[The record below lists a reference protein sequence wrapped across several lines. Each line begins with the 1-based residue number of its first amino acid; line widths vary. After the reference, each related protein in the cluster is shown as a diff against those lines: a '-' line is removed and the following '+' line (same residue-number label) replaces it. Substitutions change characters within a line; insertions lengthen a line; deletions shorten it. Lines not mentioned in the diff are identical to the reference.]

1 LNAPVRNRESKA
13 APRSLQNG
21 FDKGAFFRLS
31 RMLHAYLSA
40 FAFLA
45 LIFFSA
51 TGVLLNHPEWFETYQ
66 PKESPVAFALSSAEL
81 AAAKAAKDPGR
92 ALAVAAQN
100 AALLAHAP
108 LAGAYAS
115 ADLEDREALLR
126 FDGPKGST
134 DLTVDLATGKAQG
147 KVAHASLMAVI
158 QDLHRGKNSGGS
170 WRWVIDLSAW
180 LVLALSLI
188 GYVLF
193 FSLRF
198 RLKTSLIL
206 TAASLAVLVGI
217 AWLLVP

>member
-1 LNAPVRNRESKA
+1 
-13 APRSLQNG
+13 
-21 FDKGAFFRLS
+21 
-31 RMLHAYLSA
+31 MLHAYLSA

-45 LIFFSA
+45 LIFFSL
-51 TGVLLNHPEWFETYQ
+51 TGVLLNHPEWFERYQ
-66 PKESPVAFALSSAEL
+66 PAESQVAFALSPEEL
-81 AAAKAAKDPGR
+81 AAAKAAKDPGP
-92 ALAVAAQN
+92 ALARAA
-100 AALLAHAP
+100 ATHAR

-115 ADLEDREALLR
+115 ADLQDREALVRLE
-126 FDGPKGST
+126 GPKGSS
-134 DLTVDLATGKAQG
+134 DLTIDLQTGKAEG
-147 KVAHASLMAVI
+147 RVTRANLAAII
-158 QDLHRGKNSGGS
+158 QDLHRGKNSGLA

-206 TAASLAVLVGI
+206 TASSLLILAAV

>member
-1 LNAPVRNRESKA
+1 LNAPVRNKSPKPA
-13 APRSLQNG
+13 AAG

-40 FAFLA
+40 FAFLT

-51 TGVLLNHPEWFETYQ
+51 TGVLLNHPEWFESYR
-66 PKESPVAFALSSAEL
+66 PAESQAAIALTPAEL
-81 AAAKAAKDPGR
+81 AAARASKDPGR
-92 ALAVAAQN
+92 AMAAVAATKM
-100 AALLAHAP
+100 H

-115 ADLEDREALLR
+115 GDLDGRQAIVRLE
-126 FDGPKGST
+126 GPKGST
-134 DLTVDLATGKAQG
+134 DLTIDLATGKGDARITTTN
-147 KVAHASLMAVI
+147 LMSII
-158 QDLHRGKNSGGS
+158 QDLHRGKNVGVA

-180 LVLALSLI
+180 LILAMSLI

-206 TAASLAVLVGI
+206 TGISLVVLVGI
-217 AWLLVP
+217 AWLFVP

>member
-1 LNAPVRNRESKA
+1 MNAPLRERRAKA
-13 APRSLQNG
+13 AAD

-31 RMLHAYLSA
+31 RMLHGYLSA

-51 TGVLLNHPEWFETYQ
+51 TGVLLNHPEWFEAYQ
-66 PKESPVAFALSSAEL
+66 PAEHPVAFALTPAEL
-81 AAAKAAKDPGR
+81 AAAAASH
-92 ALAVAAQN
+92 
-100 AALLAHAP
+100 AALP
-108 LAGAYAS
+108 GAYAS
-115 ADLEDREALLR
+115 ADIDGRQALVR
-126 FDGPKGST
+126 MEGPKGST
-134 DLTVDLATGKAQG
+134 DLTVDLATGKTQG
-147 KVAHASLMAVI
+147 RVAKANLMAVI
-158 QDLHRGKNSGGS
+158 QDLHRGKNSGLA

-198 RLKTSLIL
+198 RLKTSLVL
-206 TAASLAVLVGI
+206 TAVSLAVLVGI